1 MNMMLL
7 RRVVL
12 LFSLLMV
19 STTGSATLTID
30 ITQGVE
36 GALPIAIVPFH
47 WEGAEVLPEDIT
59 AVIKSDLQRSG
70 RFAPIPDKDLIAR
83 PFEGK
88 QVKFQNWRVLNV
100 DNLVVGH
107 VSYEKDKKIYR
118 IQFQLFDVY
127 KENQLTG
134 YSFRTSGRNL
144 RRTAHRISDIIFE
157 TLMGVRGAF
166 DTSIAYITVGYSDK
180 NQKIYNLAVAD
191 SDGYNE
197 QIIYQSTQPML
208 SPSWSPDGRRIAYVS
223 YRRGRPELYLQNIAT
238 KKVKRISSY
247 QGLNN
252 APAWSPKGDTLAMT
266 LSKDGNPEIYVMNM
280 KSNKLT
286 RITRNYAIDTEPV
299 WLPDGRS
306 LIFTSDRGGGPQ
318 LYRIKVGRRGAVGKA
333 ERITYEGKYNARPT
347 VSPDGKKIA
356 MVHQMEDKF
365 HIAVMD
371 TETEHF
377 TILTESS
384 LDESPS
390 FAPNGSMIIYATEH
404 DNRGVLSAVSV
415 DGSTKQRLSFQ
426 QGDVRE
432 PAWSPFRT
440 N

>member
-1 MNMMLL
+1 MKMMFLK
-7 RRVVL
+7 RVIL
-12 LFSLLMV
+12 LFSLLLV
-19 STTGSATLTID
+19 VTTSSATLTID
-30 ITQGVE
+30 ITQGVD

-47 WEGAEVLPEDIT
+47 WEGEGSLPEDVT
-59 AVIKSDLQRSG
+59 GVIKSDLQRSG
-70 RFAPIPDKDLIAR
+70 RFMPIPDEDLIAR
-83 PFEGK
+83 PFEGT

-100 DNLVVGH
+100 DNLVVGKI
-107 VSYEKDKKIYR
+107 SYEKDKKIYR

-134 YSFRTSGRNL
+134 YSFQTSEKNL

-166 DTSIAYITVGYSDK
+166 DTHIAYITVSKGEKD
-180 NQKIYNLAVAD
+180 QKIYNLAVAD

-197 QIIYQSTQPML
+197 QIIYQSIQPIL
-208 SPSWSPDGRRIAYVS
+208 SPSWSPDGRHIAYVS
-223 YRRGRPELYLQNIAT
+223 YRRGRPELYLQNIQT
-238 KKVKRISSY
+238 KKLRRISSY

-252 APAWSPKGDTLAMT
+252 APAWSPNGKTLAMT
-266 LSKDGNPEIYVMNM
+266 LSKDGNPEIYVMDM
-280 KSNKLT
+280 KGNKLT

-318 LYRIKVGRRGAVGKA
+318 LYRIKIGRSGAVGKA
-333 ERITYEGKYNARPT
+333 ERITYEGNYNARPT

-356 MVHQMEDKF
+356 MVHQMEGKF

-404 DNRGVLSAVSV
+404 DNRGILSAVSV